1 MPQKDKWIDA
11 LYWLSPLLGGLLG
24 VGLMYLAFDALSSYA
39 VSENSE
45 QAPMVARDM
54 ALRLKSWCCV
64 VLVLLPFSYAALWL
78 WLKQPV
84 WTWWILVV
92 LTLLAFVVSYL
103 INKLVAPLSVELPVN
118 PQRGDFMSLGGQ
130 LLVWYAWCAFYSVPM
145 LLCAYLRY
153 WWHQKQVERN
163 TAGVVPRSIVN
174 WVWWLSPV
182 LGSMLSTLFFLVM
195 IDMLCLYDG
204 ILWGKTLLLYGAES
218 LILILT
224 VLSLVCYLFLP
235 LLERSRWLTV
245 LFVTVCHIPYIW
257 AVVWLMKGSWGATPL
272 WELLFTAAVLY
283 LMYATYFLPM
293 LLSGYLRRFYRLR
306 DRY

>member
-103 INKLVAPLSVELPVN
+103 INKLVAPLSVELSAN
-118 PQRGDFMSLGGQ
+118 PQRGDYMSLGGQ

-153 WWHQKQVERN
+153 WWRQKQAGRS

-182 LGSMLSTLFFLVM
+182 LGALLSLLFFMVLS
-195 IDMLCLYDG
+195 DLLCLYDG
-204 ILWGKTLLLYGAES
+204 ELGTPMLVNALFYILG
-218 LILILT
+218 LT

>member
-1 MPQKDKWIDA
+1 MMIKKDKWIDA

-24 VGLMYLAFDALSSYA
+24 IGLMYLAFDALSSYA
-39 VSENSE
+39 VSENGE
-45 QAPMVARDM
+45 IAPMVARDM
-54 ALRLKSWCCV
+54 ELRLKSWCYV
-64 VLVLLPFSYAALWL
+64 VFVLLPFSYAALWL
-78 WLKQPV
+78 WLKRPV

-92 LTLLAFVVSYL
+92 LTLLAFVISYL
-103 INKLVAPLSVELPVN
+103 INKLVSPLSIELPVN
-118 PQRGDFMSLGGQ
+118 PQRGDFMSLVGQ

-153 WWHQKQVERN
+153 WWHQKQVGRN
-163 TAGVVPRSIVN
+163 ATGVVPRSIVN

-182 LGSMLSTLFFLVM
+182 LGAVLSMLFFMVLS
-195 IDMLCLYDG
+195 DLLCLYDG
-204 ILWGKTLLLYGAES
+204 DLGMPMLVNALFYILGLM
-218 LILILT
+218 

-257 AVVWLMKGSWGATPL
+257 AVVWLMKGSWGETPL

-293 LLSGYLRRFYRLR
+293 LLSGYLRYVYRLR
-306 DRY
+306 DRR